1 MSRRR
6 FTITTLSAAA
16 VALVTIPPLRTRLIC
31 NVSPS
36 APVGIYWLT
45 SDAPKYG
52 DLAVVHL
59 PLPLG
64 MFADA
69 RRYLPRSFLLL
80 KPVATAAGD
89 VVCRVGQRVWINRRR
104 SVLVRTADGLARPLP
119 AWRGCRRLAAGE
131 LFLLSPAPGS
141 YDSRYFGPLEARH
154 VIGTAIPIFTLVN
167 GRRQTR

>member
-6 FTITTLSAAA
+6 FTVTTLSAAA

-80 KPVATAAGD
+80 KPVAAAAGD

-119 AWRGCRRLAAGE
+119 AWRGCVWHWPKLTLQPHGRVAIRE
-131 LFLLSPAPGS
+131 NLSPPIS
-141 YDSRYFGPLEARH
+141 T
-154 VIGTAIPIFTLVN
+154 VIHWPCYL
-167 GRRQTR
+167 

>member
-1 MSRRR
+1 VSRRR
-6 FTITTLSAAA
+6 FAVTALAAAA
-16 VALVTIPPLRTRLIC
+16 VTLVTIPPLRTRLIC
-31 NVSPS
+31 NLSPS

-64 MFADA
+64 TFADA

-80 KPVATAAGD
+80 KPVAATAGD

-104 SVLVRTADGLARPLP
+104 SMLARTADGLGRPLR

-141 YDSRYFGPLEARH
+141 FDSRYFGPLEARH
-154 VIGTAIPIFTLVN
+154 IIGTAIPIFTV
-167 GRRQTR
+167 GSRRKTP

>member
-6 FTITTLSAAA
+6 FAVTALAAAA

-36 APVGIYWLT
+36 APVGIYWIT

-64 MFADA
+64 MFADE
-69 RRYLPRSFLLL
+69 RGYLPRSFLLL
-80 KPVATAAGD
+80 KPVAATAGD

-104 SVLVRTADGLARPLP
+104 SMLVRTADSLGRPLR
-119 AWRGCRRLAAGE
+119 AWRGCRRLTARE
-131 LFLLSPAPGS
+131 LFLLSSAPGS

-154 VIGTAIPIFTLVN
+154 IIGTAIPLITLVN
-167 GRRQTR
+167 RRETP